1 MPELDWHKKICYARE
16 FDGYIFYMRYLFTF
30 FLLFLLNCATA
41 AKDYLPEPK
50 PEPVK
55 ESLVKNTYV
64 CFGYIE
70 DYNLSFT
77 YSQNQFQTDDVWAK
91 ADIVLD
97 NMVSL
102 SSSEFWT
109 FKQGGSIYGN
119 VSITLDLYFQKNNG
133 YWSFGLDRD
142 QNILY
147 VSYYDPDK
155 YVFMEPEEIIIQ
167 QEKDS
172 WEFPDRCLKNL
183 VMSEF
188 E

>member
-1 MPELDWHKKICYARE
+1 
-16 FDGYIFYMRYLFTF
+16 MRHLFTF
-30 FLLFLLNCATA
+30 FFLLLLSCATA
-41 AKDYLPEPK
+41 AKDYVPEPK
-50 PEPVK
+50 PEPIK

-70 DYNLSFT
+70 DYDISFE
-77 YSQNQFQTDDVWAK
+77 YDQNQFYTDDVLAS

-102 SSSEFWT
+102 SSSKFWT

-133 YWSFGLDRD
+133 YWSFGFDRD

-155 YVFMEPEEIIIQ
+155 YVLMEPEEMIAQ

-172 WEFPDRCLKNL
+172 WQFEGRCLKNL
-183 VMSEF
+183 VMEQY